1 MTGSIFPS
9 FATSLYALQLIF
21 LSALLPFDLPA
32 QQIELPEIGGSGAAS
47 VTPTEEYKTGQAVVR
62 NIRRAGGVLNDPLIH
77 EYINNLGYSLIANSD
92 STMKNFYFFM
102 VNDSQI
108 NAFALPGG
116 FIGVNYGLLLAT
128 ESESELAS
136 VLAHEIAHITQRHYA
151 RAFERGKKS
160 NIPAMAALIA
170 AIILGG
176 KNYQVGEAALA
187 TMTAR
192 SIQNKLD
199 FTRANEKEAD
209 YIGIG
214 LLSASGYDPFAMANF
229 FEKLA
234 KNSRLYGESAPE
246 FLRTHPVTKN
256 RIADAR
262 NRARTLPR
270 HPQKNEKTYLLI
282 RSRLRVLTS
291 HDKRKT
297 LAYFRKNLAAKEYLD
312 LDAENYGYA
321 LSLIENKKFKQARKI
336 LNKLLQTEPHRIAYL
351 LARASLETRAR
362 NYKKAEDI
370 FKNSLALHPDNL
382 PLIQNYAQ
390 MLLRAHHY
398 KHARQI
404 LRDYLRTDRSEP
416 TLYKLLA
423 EAENKLGH
431 RADAN
436 AARGE
441 YYYLNG
447 QPHKALNQLQDA
459 LKTKGLSFYNSARIE
474 SRIQQMRQNLAL
486 LNEILKK

>member
-1 MTGSIFPS
+1 MTGSTALF
-9 FATSLYALQLIF
+9 FASYLRSIQLIF
-21 LSALLPFDLPA
+21 LSLLIPFSLPA
-32 QQIELPEIGGSGAAS
+32 QQIELPEIGASGAAS
-47 VTPTEEYKTGQAVVR
+47 VTPTEEYETGKAVVR
-62 NIRRAGGVLNDPLIH
+62 NIRRAGGVLDDPLIH

-92 STMKNFYFFM
+92 SSMKNFYFFM

-136 VLAHEIAHITQRHYA
+136 VLAHEIAHVTQRHHA
-151 RAFERGKKS
+151 RAYEQGKKS

-176 KNYQVGEAALA
+176 KNYEVGEAAMA
-187 TMTAR
+187 TMAAT

-209 YIGIG
+209 YIGIA
-214 LLSASGYDPFAMANF
+214 LLSKSGYDPFSMASF

-246 FLRTHPVTKN
+246 FLRTHPVSKN
-256 RIADAR
+256 RVADAR

-270 HPQKNEKTYLLI
+270 HPQKDQKTYLLI

-297 LAYFRKNLAAKEYLD
+297 LAYFRKNLAAKNYLD
-312 LDAENYGYA
+312 PDAENYGYA
-321 LSLIENKKFKQARKI
+321 LSLIDNKQFDLARKV
-336 LNKLLQTEPHRIAYL
+336 LNKLLKKEPHRIAYL
-351 LARASLETRAR
+351 LAQANLETRAH
-362 NYKKAEDI
+362 NYKKAENI
-370 FKNSLALHPDNL
+370 FKNSLALYPDNL
-382 PLIQNYAQ
+382 PITQNYVQ
-390 MLLRAHHY
+390 MLLQAQHY

-416 TLYKLLA
+416 LLYKLLA
-423 EAENKLGH
+423 DAENKLGH
-431 RADAN
+431 KADAS

-441 YYYLNG
+441 YYYLSG
-447 QPHKALNQLQDA
+447 QPHKALSQLQSA
-459 LKTKGLSFYNSARIE
+459 LRTKGLSFYDSARIE
-474 SRIQQMRQNLAL
+474 GRIQQMHEDLAL
-486 LNEILKK
+486 LNDILNK